1 MSRPETE
8 GTLTPI
14 QVGRL
19 LGKLTHEIGEKLD
32 ELRDADLDATR
43 LKAEYDRAFSVA
55 FKHTSGSVEARRH
68 LVVEMCHGR
77 RLAAEEAACKV
88 RDLKNRIKLLET
100 RIDVGRS
107 YGAALRAE
115 AAALP
120 WMEG

>member
-1 MSRPETE
+1 MTRPEVG

-14 QVGRL
+14 QVGKV
-19 LGKLTHEIGEKLD
+19 LGKLTHEIGDKLD
-32 ELRDADLDATR
+32 ELRDADLEAARSKT
-43 LKAEYDRAFSVA
+43 EYDRAFAIA
-55 FKHTSGSVEARRH
+55 FKQCSGSEAARRH
-68 LVVEMCHGR
+68 MATEMCHGR

-88 RDLKNRIKLLET
+88 RDIKARIRLLET

-115 AAALP
+115 AAVVP

>member
-1 MSRPETE
+1 MTRPETR

-14 QVGRL
+14 EVGQL
-19 LGKLTHEIGEKLD
+19 LGKLTHEIGERLD
-32 ELRDADLDATR
+32 QLRDADYEHVR
-43 LKAEYDRAFSVA
+43 LKAEYDRASAIA
-55 FKHTSGSVEARRH
+55 FKQCSGSIEARRNM
-68 LVVEMCHGR
+68 VVEMCHGR
-77 RLAAEEAACKV
+77 RLAAEEAAAKV
-88 RDLKNRIKLLET
+88 RDIKARIKLLET